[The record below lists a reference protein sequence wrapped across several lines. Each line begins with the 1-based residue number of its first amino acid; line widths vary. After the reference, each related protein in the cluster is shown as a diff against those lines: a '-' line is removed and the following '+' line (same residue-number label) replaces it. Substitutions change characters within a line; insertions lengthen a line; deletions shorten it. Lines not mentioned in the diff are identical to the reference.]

1 MFSALLTQL
10 LQQYP
15 VLVWALPAATVL
27 SIGAAVVVRQ
37 AQRRRVVLEQRTNK
51 SITNKT
57 ASTSTARGGIDFAA
71 IAQQSTVEQTPEEIP
86 KSEQR
91 TESTTTGELPKSA
104 SNDDARQVEAYKK
117 EPMRVTES
125 TSKTDHSEAK
135 ETVKTRETPPINP
148 IEQRSA
154 RQSSEKATPPETPA
168 AAVVEP
174 TILKPKKEELSE
186 PVPTESAEKP
196 SQKPKTKATPLTKKE
211 TGKDLPKSAVLVQK
225 QQTTSQAKKKKQ
237 STAKKVT
244 PARVK
249 KLETKDQLKDT
260 VSTPLV
266 KTKEISK
273 THELFVED
281 KLFGSAQAVSTAK
294 FASLYNPLDEQK
306 PVSSA
311 VHIATRQPS
320 SSSTKLPFGSDIC
333 NSREKKVAV
342 VVDGYAV
349 MGSATKPVWRPSEV
363 GLSTTLP
370 LPMRPGQP
378 VVISKSK
385 PSIEEKPLPTIQ
397 KEILPKAKGDTKSS
411 KQQKPKPKTQQPK
424 GETKHKNTK
433 ATSKTQKPKSDPSY
447 TAARSRLTT
456 SKPFG
461 AVIPAASGKFAV
473 FHDPA
478 SSPTLMENKTSKARP
493 STKSIFGSESI
504 FGSDIFQ
511 AQVNAKAPH
520 SIVADEWHDV
530 LWVSENQPW
539 NTPSTVKI
547 ASQKPSSS
555 TQNVQ
560 KAKKG
565 GKATKSK
572 KQSSKVAPSAGK
584 KQQSSKSK
592 TTRSAEHKP
601 QPPKEAIKHTTPKK
615 VVHPPSIHGSANAV
629 ESRKFAVLHDP
640 AVSVSSAPA
649 PKTAR
654 KRSVFGSNIDI
665 ATRPIQSFSSWGFDF
680 GKTSPSTPQQVPRKS
695 AAAPRAS
702 AKSVPSGVFSVI
714 HDPSVPVISPTI
726 SARRETKR
734 RPFCFGS
741 DILGVKEE
749 TFVATKPTKRG
760 GEPRTTHSRPTKKT
774 NASKVTTSKAQTQ
787 KADTTSSG
795 LKSQT
800 NEQAPNHS
808 NGYGAVLVK
817 GSCKFATFDDPTSSS
832 PSAPIL
838 SKEASASKR
847 GPSFGSTLTSGHG
860 NQALPPM
867 AGLWAAEQQLWLSK

>member
-1 MFSALLTQL
+1 MFSALFTQL

-15 VLVWALPAATVL
+15 LLVWALPAATVL

-51 SITNKT
+51 STTHKT

-71 IAQQSTVEQTPEEIP
+71 IAQQSTVEQTPQEIP

-104 SNDDARQVEAYKK
+104 SKDDARQVEDDVVSQQETK
-117 EPMRVTES
+117 EPMLVTES
-125 TSKTDHSEAK
+125 TSEIDASKAK
-135 ETVKTRETPPINP
+135 ETVKTRESLPAHPIQKSTSR
-148 IEQRSA
+148 EL
-154 RQSSEKATPPETPA
+154 SEKATQQETPA
-168 AAVVEP
+168 AVVLPAEP
-174 TILKPKKEELSE
+174 AIQKPQKEESSK
-186 PVPTESAEKP
+186 PVPTKIKSAEKS
-196 SQKPKTKATPLTKKE
+196 SQKLKTKAIQLTTKE

-237 STAKKVT
+237 STTKKVT

-249 KLETKDQLKDT
+249 KPEAKDPLKDT
-260 VSTPLV
+260 VSTPHI
-266 KTKEISK
+266 KDKPREFSK
-273 THELFVED
+273 THELSVED
-281 KLFGSAQAVSTAK
+281 KRFGSAQAVSTTK

-306 PVSSA
+306 PASLA

-320 SSSTKLPFGSDIC
+320 SSSTKVPFGSDID
-333 NSREKKVAV
+333 NAREKKVAV

-363 GLSTTLP
+363 GSSTTLP

-397 KEILPKAKGDTKSS
+397 KKMLPKAKGDTKSS
-411 KQQKPKPKTQQPK
+411 KQQKSKPKTQQPK

-433 ATSKTQKPKSDPSY
+433 ATSKTQKSKSDPAY

-493 STKSIFGSESI
+493 STKSIFGSEII

-511 AQVNAKAPH
+511 AQVNAKTPH

-680 GKTSPSTPQQVPRKS
+680 GKTSPLTPRQSHRKS
-695 AAAPRAS
+695 AAAPCAS

-749 TFVATKPTKRG
+749 TFVAT
-760 GEPRTTHSRPTKKT
+760 
-774 NASKVTTSKAQTQ
+774 
-787 KADTTSSG
+787 
-795 LKSQT
+795 
-800 NEQAPNHS
+800 
-808 NGYGAVLVK
+808 
-817 GSCKFATFDDPTSSS
+817 
-832 PSAPIL
+832 
-838 SKEASASKR
+838 
-847 GPSFGSTLTSGHG
+847 
-860 NQALPPM
+860 
-867 AGLWAAEQQLWLSK
+867 